1 MMSRRPVAALA
12 ALAVVVLGLA
22 GCGGT
27 PPPVSGG
34 SPHSSGASSPTGR
47 AASPSTGPAAPP
59 ATSQAAAARPD
70 HVLVAIFENKAYS
83 QVIGVAPAFDQ
94 LVALGTSFTNSRAI
108 THPSQPNYL
117 ALFSGSTHG
126 ITNDSCPHTIHAGNL
141 AQQLLDARA
150 SFTGYAE
157 DLPHSGYT
165 GCSSGG
171 YARKHAPWTN
181 FAGLPATVGQP
192 YSAFPADFSRL
203 PSVAFVVPNLCHD
216 MHDCPVRTGDAW
228 LAQHLLPYASW
239 ARSHNSLLIVT
250 FDEDNGAAG
259 NQIPTIVVGA
269 GIPVAKDGTRI
280 TQYSLLRAI
289 ENCFGLPPLGQ
300 AATASAPRLC
310 G

>member
-1 MMSRRPVAALA
+1 MSRRPLAALA
-12 ALAVVVLGLA
+12 ALAVVVLSLT
-22 GCGGT
+22 GCGGSS
-27 PPPVSGG
+27 PPVSGG
-34 SPHSSGASSPTGR
+34 SPPSSAASPSTGR
-47 AASPSTGPAAPP
+47 AASPSTG
-59 ATSQAAAARPD
+59 QAAAARPD
-70 HVLVAIFENKAYS
+70 HLVVAIFENKAYS

-94 LVALGTSFTNSRAI
+94 LVASGTSFTNARAI

-126 ITNDSCPHTIHAGNL
+126 ITGDSCPHTIHAGNL
-141 AQQLLDARA
+141 AQQLIDAGA

-157 DLPHSGYT
+157 DLPRPGYA

-192 YSAFPADFSRL
+192 HSAFPADFSRL
-203 PSVAFVVPNLCHD
+203 PSVAFVVPNLCND

-250 FDEDNGAAG
+250 FDEDNGTPG

-280 TQYSLLRAI
+280 NQYSVLRAI

-300 AATASAPRLC
+300 AATANAPRLC

>member
-1 MMSRRPVAALA
+1 V
-12 ALAVVVLGLA
+12 
-22 GCGGT
+22 
-27 PPPVSGG
+27 
-34 SPHSSGASSPTGR
+34 
-47 AASPSTGPAAPP
+47 
-59 ATSQAAAARPD
+59 RPD
-70 HVLVAIFENKAYS
+70 HLVVAIFENKAYS

-94 LVALGTSFTNSRAI
+94 LVASGTSFTNARAI

-126 ITNDSCPHTIHAGNL
+126 ITGDSCPHTIHAGNL
-141 AQQLLDARA
+141 AQQLIDAGA
-150 SFTGYAE
+150 SFTAYAE
-157 DLPHSGYT
+157 DLPHPGYT

-239 ARSHNSLLIVT
+239 ARSHHSLLIVT